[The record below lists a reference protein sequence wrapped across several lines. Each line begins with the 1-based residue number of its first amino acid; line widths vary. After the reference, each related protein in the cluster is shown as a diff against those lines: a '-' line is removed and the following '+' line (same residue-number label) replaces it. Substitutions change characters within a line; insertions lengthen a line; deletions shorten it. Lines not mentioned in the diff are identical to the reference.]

1 MTPFGGSGADHV
13 TPNEVDVTAT
23 ATQPWGGMSGAVKQT
38 SMQLE
43 QYHLHICM
51 YNSMYMNTQD

>member
-43 QYHLHICM
+43 KYHLYACIIVC
-51 YNSMYMNTQD
+51 T